1 MSIFSMEEVAL
12 LLWRLTSDD
21 KIINMTADI
30 QLLTTT
36 AVSAGFIHTILG
48 PDHYL
53 PFIMIGKARD
63 WSISKILMLTFICG
77 LGHVL
82 SSVVLGMVGVFFGV
96 GLEKLEFIEAS
107 RGNMAAWALIA
118 FGLVYA
124 IWGLRKVY
132 KNRQH
137 AHVHTHSSGVI
148 HSHKHTHTHDH
159 THVHGQEEGKKIT
172 PWVLFI
178 IFVLGP
184 CEVLIPLI
192 MYPAAQSSI
201 SGTIMV
207 TAAFGVSTLL
217 AMLGT
222 VTLGVLGFSLLPVKR
237 MGLYT
242 HVIAGAM
249 IFLSGIAIR
258 MLGI

>member
-1 MSIFSMEEVAL
+1 
-12 LLWRLTSDD
+12 
-21 KIINMTADI
+21 MTADL

-53 PFIMIGKARD
+53 PFIMIGKARN
-63 WSISKILMLTFICG
+63 WNVTKILMLTFICG

-96 GLEKLEFIEAS
+96 GLEKLNFIEAS
-107 RGNMAAWALIA
+107 RGNLAAWALIA

-132 KNRQH
+132 KNRKHSHVH
-137 AHVHTHSSGVI
+137 AHSCGVV
-148 HSHKHTHTHDH
+148 HSHEHGHTSDH
-159 THVHGQEEGKKIT
+159 THIHEKEEGKKIT

-184 CEVLIPLI
+184 CEVLIPLV
-192 MYPAAQSSI
+192 MYPAAQTSV
-201 SGTIMV
+201 SGMLMV
-207 TAAFGVSTLL
+207 TAAFGITTLL
-217 AMLGT
+217 AMLSTVALGT
-222 VTLGVLGFSLLPVKR
+222 FGFSLVPFKKI
-237 MGLYT
+237 GLYT

-249 IFLSGIAIR
+249 IFLSGLAIQI
-258 MLGI
+258 LGI